1 MFSAENIMRIL
12 LTIVFCLLLVV
23 NFSQSTAPTFAESSQ
38 SQQGVNRFEGYNIFL
53 DALETQNPQGS
64 SCATRYV
71 PPATQITITDLN
83 PATPMRLGSCSGA
96 PAVRSVSA
104 TTATVNADENNY
116 KWCFT
121 GEDKMYQISFQGDRF
136 AGKITYNWIP
146 NPDPLTAGFYN
157 VRDFGAKG
165 DGQTDDTIAIRSALA
180 FIAARGGG
188 GVLRFPEGD
197 YSVGKVPNYKGITL
211 PPGVTIEGVGSI
223 LSGAAINNVIQRSPS
238 RISLARGVREA
249 ALFRIGEC
257 VERVAIRD
265 IELFAYGQDKTYGIE
280 ALGTTLTSQD
290 FFIDRVTFNQFYR
303 GFYAHALMVSGQL
316 SHWQFDFIKVRDSRF
331 LYNTDA
337 GIWVDIWNTDWKID
351 GSFFQVPAKTV
362 TNRADG
368 IYLYRAGMVSI
379 TEAFAGVPGGTGQ
392 GAGGK
397 GGDFLH
403 IIENGNLT
411 IIGSE
416 TEGMSRS
423 LVFGELQGAGNL
435 SYPITLINNIFGEGI
450 EIKGRRMLVST
461 GNLYS
466 AGSVRLS
473 NDAEVYSTGDRFC
486 YDGYILGCQGAGNQ
500 TNFIGGK
507 IMFATGQ
514 PTNQTVPGRPMVLGS
529 EVQMPT
535 FRSTELPRNSN
546 NGTMLFCADCRRST
560 QCTGGGQGAPAMF
573 INGRWECL

>member
-12 LTIVFCLLLVV
+12 LTIAFCLLIVV
-23 NFSQSTAPTFAESSQ
+23 NFSQSNQPTFAEAPET
-38 SQQGVNRFEGYNIFL
+38 QQGANRFEGYNIFL
-53 DALETQNPQGS
+53 DALDTQNPDGS

-83 PATPMRLGSCSGA
+83 PATPMRLASCSGA

-104 TTATVNADENNY
+104 TTATINADENNY

-121 GEDKMYQISFQGDRF
+121 GEDRMYQISFQGDRF
-136 AGKITYNWIP
+136 AGRITYNWIA
-146 NPDPLTAGFYN
+146 NPDAADAGFYN

-165 DGQTDDTIAIRSALA
+165 DGRTDDTVAIRSALA
-180 FIAARGGG
+180 FIASRGGG

-197 YSVGKVPNYKGITL
+197 YSVGKTANYKGITL
-211 PPGVTIEGVGSI
+211 APGVTIEGVGSI
-223 LSGAAINNVIQRSPS
+223 LTGAPINNVVQRSPS
-238 RISLARGVREA
+238 RISLAPGVREA
-249 ALFRIGEC
+249 AIFRIGEC
-257 VERVAIRD
+257 TERVAVRD
-265 IELFAYGQDKTYGIE
+265 IELYAHGQDKTYGIE
-280 ALGTTLTSQD
+280 ALGTNLTSQD
-290 FFIDRVTFNQFYR
+290 FFIERVTFNQFYR
-303 GFYAHALMVSGQL
+303 GFYAHALKVSGTT
-316 SHWQFDFIKVRDSRF
+316 SAWQFDFVKVRDSRF
-331 LYNTDA
+331 LYNRDA

-351 GSFFQVPAKTV
+351 GSFFQAPAKTA

-379 TEAFAGVPGGTGQ
+379 TETFAGVPGGTG
-392 GAGGK
+392 ASGGSK

-411 IIGSE
+411 VIGSQ

-450 EIKGRRMLVST
+450 EIKARRMLVST

-466 AGSVRLS
+466 AGSVRLN
-473 NDAEVYSTGDRFC
+473 NDVEVYSTGDRFC
-486 YDGYILGCQGAGNQ
+486 YDGYILGCQAAGNK

-507 IMFATGQ
+507 VIFATGQ
-514 PTNQTVPGRPMVLGS
+514 PTNGTVPGRPMVLGS

-535 FRSTELPRNSN
+535 FRSSELPRNSN
-546 NGTMLFCADCRRST
+546 NGTMLFCADCRRNS
-560 QCTGGGQGAPAMF
+560 QCAGGGQGAPAMF

>member
-12 LTIVFCLLLVV
+12 LTIVFCLFIIV
-23 NFSQSTAPTFAESSQ
+23 NFSQSNAPTFAESPETQ
-38 SQQGVNRFEGYNIFL
+38 QQQGVNRFEGYNIFL
-53 DALETQNPQGS
+53 DAVDVHIPQGGA
-64 SCATRYV
+64 CATRYV

-83 PATPMRLGSCSGA
+83 PATPMRLGSCSGS
-96 PAVRSVSA
+96 PAVRSASA

-121 GEDKMYQISFQGDRF
+121 GEDKTYQLSFQADRF
-136 AGKITYNWIP
+136 AGKITYNWIA
-146 NPDPLTAGFYN
+146 NPDASTAGFYN
-157 VRDFGAKG
+157 IRDFGAKG

-180 FIAARGGG
+180 FIASRGGG
-188 GVLRFPEGD
+188 GTLRFPEGD
-197 YSVGKVPNYKGITL
+197 YTVGKVPNYKGITL

-223 LSGAAINNVIQRSPS
+223 LTGAAINNVNQRSPS
-238 RISLARGVREA
+238 RISLAPGVTNA
-249 ALFRIGEC
+249 AIFRIGEC
-257 VERVAIRD
+257 TERVAIRD
-265 IELFAYGQDKTYGIE
+265 IELFANSQDKTYGIE
-280 ALGTTLTSQD
+280 AVGTNLTSQD
-290 FFIDRVTFNQFYR
+290 FFIERVTFNKFYR
-303 GFYAHALMVSGQL
+303 GFYAHAIHAPGTA
-316 SHWQFDFIKVRDSRF
+316 WQFDFIKVRDSRF

-337 GIWVDIWNTDWKID
+337 GIWVDIWNTDWKIE
-351 GSFFQVPAKTV
+351 GSFFQAPAKTA

-368 IYLYRAGMVSI
+368 IYIYRAGMVSI
-379 TEAFAGVPGGTGQ
+379 AETFSGVPGGA
-392 GAGGK
+392 GAGVK

-411 IIGSE
+411 IIGSQ
-416 TEGMSRS
+416 TEGMTRS

-435 SYPITLINNIFGEGI
+435 SYPITLINNIFGEPI

-466 AGSVRLS
+466 AGSVRLN
-473 NDAEVYSTGDRFC
+473 NDVEVYSTGDRFC
-486 YDGYILGCQGAGNQ
+486 YDGYILGCQTAGNQ
-500 TNFIGGK
+500 SNFIGGK

-535 FRSTELPRNSN
+535 FRSNELPRNSN
-546 NGTMLFCADCRRST
+546 NGTMLFCADCRRNS
-560 QCTGGGQGAPAMF
+560 QCAGGGQGAPAMF